1 MCPVVP
7 EEETNMNG
15 RKIKN
20 IIFMV
25 CCGLSAALG
34 LFILANIFY
43 TLIGDGMNGL
53 HLATFTEMTPGPG
66 SEGGLKNALIGS
78 FMLTLTGILIAAPIG
93 ILAGTWLA
101 EAEPGNKIA
110 EILRFLNGM
119 LMSAPSI
126 LVGLFVYAFIVV
138 RTGSFSG
145 WAGAIAL
152 AILALP
158 MIVSSTEEML
168 RLVPPTLKEAGSGL
182 GSPKWRVITQLS
194 YRAAAPGIITAILLS
209 IARIS
214 GETAPLLFTSFNSNF
229 MTTDMGKPM
238 ANLPVTIYQFAMSP
252 YTSWQDLAWAGAL
265 IITSFILIVNVLAT
279 MLPQVIKARKARKA

>member
-1 MCPVVP
+1 
-7 EEETNMNG
+7 MNK

-20 IIFMV
+20 FIFLAF
-25 CCGLSAALG
+25 CTLSAASG
-34 LFILANIFY
+34 VFMLASIFY
-43 TLIGDGMNGL
+43 TLIGDGIKGL
-53 HLATFTEMTPGPG
+53 NLNTFTMLTPGPG

-78 FMLTLTGILIAAPIG
+78 FMLTLAGILIAAPIG

-101 EAEPGNKIA
+101 ETEKDNKIA
-110 EILRFLNGM
+110 ESLRFLNGM

-126 LVGLFVYAFIVV
+126 LVGLFIYAIIVV
-138 RTGSFSG
+138 PTGGYSG

-152 AILALP
+152 AVLALP
-158 MIVSSTEEML
+158 MIISSTEEML

-194 YRAAAPGIITAILLS
+194 YRAAAPGIITAVLLS

-214 GETAPLLFTSFNSNF
+214 GETAPLLFTSLNSNF
-229 MTTDMGKPM
+229 MTTDMSKPM

-252 YTSWQDLAWAGAL
+252 YTSWQNLAWAGAL
-265 IITSFILIVNVLAT
+265 IVTTFILGINVLAT
-279 MLPQVIKARKARKA
+279 VLPKIIKAGRA